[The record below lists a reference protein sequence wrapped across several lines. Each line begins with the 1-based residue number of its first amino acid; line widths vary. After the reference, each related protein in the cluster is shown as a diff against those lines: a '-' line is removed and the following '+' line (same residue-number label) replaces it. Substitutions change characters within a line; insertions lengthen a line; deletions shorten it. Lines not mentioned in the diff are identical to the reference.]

1 MDVSTRP
8 DESMTC
14 ILSPKYAELIQK
26 KKIMTNLYDKYGG
39 FATVSKLVQAFYGK
53 VAESE
58 ELAPYFEGVDVQK
71 LMDHQTKFF
80 SSILGGPV
88 EYTGGELKSV
98 HAAMAITEE
107 AFSEVADLL
116 EETLEDMDVE
126 EDDIETIMEIIGGV
140 KSDILSP
147 NLK

>member
-1 MDVSTRP
+1 
-8 DESMTC
+8 
-14 ILSPKYAELIQK
+14 
-26 KKIMTNLYDKYGG
+26 MTNLYDKYGG
-39 FATVSKLVQAFYGK
+39 FSTVSKLVQTFYGK

-58 ELAPYFEGVDVQK
+58 ELAPYFAGVDVQK